1 GRTRACPRRSKGMA
15 EGRSMRGPWT
25 VTAALMVLM
34 TGACRRSE
42 SRAPAADAGP
52 AATALSGPDAGV
64 ELTLPK
70 LDGFLAY
77 ERLLRG
83 EPAPSVRQIQRLSQ
97 ATDGG
102 DRALEEAYARRR
114 WRTGAGGGAAGAGD
128 REGPAPGGAAG
139 GCRADGEAAPR
150 AAGAVA
156 EPHRGA
162 RQVGRCRGGHRARAR
177 EGGARAVGRL
187 DEVRRRQP
195 SQFWTMRMRPS
206 TGSSVAYTS
215 RSVAAGSGGPGTG
228 ESARSTARAIG
239 NRRTLITSTRIFVPG
254 PYRFSSRATSS

>member
-1 GRTRACPRRSKGMA
+1 
-15 EGRSMRGPWT
+15 MRGPWT

-34 TGACRRSE
+34 TGACRRRE

-102 DRALEEAYARRR
+102 DRALEEAYAGLRRR
-114 WRTGAGGGAAGAGD
+114 TERAQALRVDAGLAPAEVQALEALTAEVALARAGAGGPELEEALRALEIAKDQLPAEQRAGVERTVKRL
-128 REGPAPGGAAG
+128 REQQE
-139 GCRADGEAAPR
+139 RSRSLTE
-150 AAGAVA
+150 V
-156 EPHRGA
+156 
-162 RQVGRCRGGHRARAR
+162 RARWGDAAVDTVLER
-177 EGGARAVGRL
+177 EKAVLELWG
-187 DEVRRRQP
+187 V
-195 SQFWTMRMRPS
+195 S
-206 TGSSVAYTS
+206 TK
-215 RSVAAGSGGPGTG
+215 
-228 ESARSTARAIG
+228 
-239 NRRTLITSTRIFVPG
+239 
-254 PYRFSSRATSS
+254 